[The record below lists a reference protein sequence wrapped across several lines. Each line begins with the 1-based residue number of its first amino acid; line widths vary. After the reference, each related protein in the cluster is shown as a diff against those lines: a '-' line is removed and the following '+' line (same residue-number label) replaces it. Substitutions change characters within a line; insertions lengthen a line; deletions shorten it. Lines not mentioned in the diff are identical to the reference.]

1 MQKYKWQD
9 QPAKNNL
16 FLLVSPLRTW
26 NRQISFCKLK
36 LILGHKKLNW
46 SLSHEDLFFSNC
58 TVHAAKRINLLT
70 PYNPAVVF

>member
-9 QPAKNNL
+9 QPAKNYL

-26 NRQISFCKLK
+26 NHQISFCKLK

-46 SLSHEDLFFSNC
+46 SLSHEDLFFPIVLFMQQKSASSLSEK
-58 TVHAAKRINLLT
+58 H
-70 PYNPAVVF
+70 